1 MMGIERLRAAVFG
14 ASAAQTPTARTPAA
28 QAQPQSQPEA
38 DRYITRKLRPL
49 RWAPPPA
56 RSAPTFAWRKVV
68 AEAAAMWAATRVT
81 MAAFTYFAVLIR
93 IGGHEHGS
101 VSVPLHNLLTAWNQW
116 DGYWYTTIAA
126 RGYWTQQSTAFFPL
140 YPLLIKAGTLVIGPH
155 WLLSAM
161 AVSQLAALGAFVGV
175 GLLAAHE
182 MGSAEG
188 ARRAVWAF
196 AAYPLALFLTAPY
209 TEGLFVAW
217 AAFCL
222 FFARRGA
229 WRWAALCG
237 FLAGLTRPTGIVL
250 VPALAWEFGRQ
261 HGWWQS
267 IAAHP
272 VWGHLRRGEARPA
285 LSSLDPRP
293 AAARLREVAARFNP
307 SVLGALV
314 LVLGAV
320 PLAIASY
327 MTYLY
332 ARFHHPL
339 LFLHA
344 QAMYW
349 YRQNMPPWQSIPMA
363 VIQYL
368 RLPDLSYF
376 QARDLFDL
384 GILAVFAII
393 TLLALRRQPF
403 ALTLYTLGILYLAIQ
418 GPILRRPEPDMFV
431 SAGRFLLAA
440 IPVFLILAR
449 WTRNRPGLEML
460 LISGGFM
467 LQGLL
472 TYYFLQGGWLI

>member
-14 ASAAQTPTARTPAA
+14 VSAAHTPAAEPAA
-28 QAQPQSQPEA
+28 QARSEA
-38 DRYITRKLRPL
+38 DRFITRKLRSLSPAHP
-49 RWAPPPA
+49 APQ
-56 RSAPTFAWRKVV
+56 RAPTFAWRKVI

-81 MAAFTYFAVLIR
+81 MAAFTYFALLIR

-161 AVSQLAALGAFVGV
+161 VVSQVAALGAFVGV

-182 MGSAEG
+182 TGMTEG
-188 ARRAVWAF
+188 ARRAIWVF

-237 FLAGLTRPTGIVL
+237 FFAGLTRPTGLVL

-261 HGWWQS
+261 HGWWHA
-267 IAAHP
+267 IASHP
-272 VWGHLRRGEARPA
+272 AWGHLRHGEVRQA
-285 LSSLDPRP
+285 LASLDPRP
-293 AAARLREVAARFNP
+293 ALPQLRETAARFNS
-307 SVLGALV
+307 SVLGELV
-314 LVLGAV
+314 MVLGAV

-332 ARFHHPL
+332 VRFHHPL

-349 YRQNMPPWQSIPMA
+349 YRENMPPWQSIPMA
-363 VIQYL
+363 VMQYL

-376 QARDLFDL
+376 QARDLFDI
-384 GILAVFAII
+384 GILFVFAIV

-403 ALTLYTLGILYLAIQ
+403 AFTLYTLGILYLAIQ

-440 IPVFLILAR
+440 IPVFLVLAR

-460 LISGGFM
+460 LIGGGFM
-467 LQGLL
+467 LQALL